1 MIERL
6 LKHINYKRHQGE
18 FPMKIKK
25 PIRMYYQE
33 PEPGPKDEEVLNEL
47 ARYIAEIIKRKHRV
61 ISPVGV
67 ALQADQPGQES

>member
-1 MIERL
+1 
-6 LKHINYKRHQGE
+6 
-18 FPMKIKK
+18 MKIKK

-47 ARYIAEIIKRKHRV
+47 ARYFAEIIKRKHRV